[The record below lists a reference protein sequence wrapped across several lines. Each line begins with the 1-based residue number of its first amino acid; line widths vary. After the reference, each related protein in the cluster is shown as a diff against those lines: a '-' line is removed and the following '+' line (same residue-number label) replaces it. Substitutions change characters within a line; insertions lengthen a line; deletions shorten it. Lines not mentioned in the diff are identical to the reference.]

1 MYFLWSSRLVEYNVF
16 GGRLLRLEMNARA
29 DFDREMKMLLDKA
42 GPEAAS
48 RAYLVLSD
56 VIRWLHR
63 HGHGDIKLSAINH
76 MLASKF
82 RVDTVVDAERK

>member
-1 MYFLWSSRLVEYNVF
+1 MNPRTTFDQ
-16 GGRLLRLEMNARA
+16 EMEALN
-29 DFDREMKMLLDKA
+29 KKA

-56 VIRWLHR
+56 VIRWLHD

-76 MLASKF
+76 MLGSKF
-82 RVDTVVDAERK
+82 RVDSVFDVGRR